1 MDGQGVPAA
10 HLNDACEKEAERGE
24 SRLTP
29 LDLIV
34 RQICVAYFHD
44 IIRDGLMS
52 MMAVMKSQ

>member
-10 HLNDACEKEAERGE
+10 HLNDACEKEAGGG

-34 RQICVAYFHD
+34 LQICVAYFHD